1 LANEKTEILDF
12 KRKDM
17 EKGLNCLYR
26 SVTLDIFT
34 DHLDY
39 VMSNDFFDKDATV
52 CIFNDLDNRSI

>member
-1 LANEKTEILDF
+1 
-12 KRKDM
+12 M

-52 CIFNDLDNRSI
+52 CIFNDLDGRSI